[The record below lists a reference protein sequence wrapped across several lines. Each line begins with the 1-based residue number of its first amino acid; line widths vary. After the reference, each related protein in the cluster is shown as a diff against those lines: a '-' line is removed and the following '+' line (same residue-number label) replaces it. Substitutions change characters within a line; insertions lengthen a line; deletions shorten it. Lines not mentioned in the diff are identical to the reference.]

1 MCGQYA
7 DKLPE
12 GLSRMTSLRSGGWQ
26 ALGGVI
32 RVTMA
37 HVSCHLGD

>member
-7 DKLPE
+7 DKLPG
-12 GLSRMTSLRSGGWQ
+12 GLSRMTSLTSGGWQ

-32 RVTMA
+32 RVTVA
-37 HVSCHLGD
+37 HVSCRFGD